1 MMNKKCKTLREE
13 AEEYKDK
20 YLRSLAELEN
30 YKKQA
35 VKERAE
41 ILQYTRE
48 NMLVDFIRVVD
59 DFEHALSALKLVNA
73 LNPQDRETKSDST
86 EKKGKSVEIP
96 KIDDFY
102 KGVELIYNNFLA
114 FLDSKG
120 VKPFSGKGTKFD
132 PRLHEVVGV
141 EESKDTEDGIIVKE
155 LCRGYALNDK
165 ILRPA
170 KVIVS
175 KVCDSAQKVEIEIK
189 DKNNQKDAPAKVEI
203 IPPETEKA
211 S

>member
-1 MMNKKCKTLREE
+1 MNKKCKTLKEE

-41 ILQYTRE
+41 MLQYTRE

-73 LNPQDRETKSDST
+73 LNSQDRETKPDST
-86 EKKGKSVEIP
+86 EKKVKLAEIP

-141 EESKDTEDGIIVKE
+141 EETKDMEEGIIVKE
-155 LCRGYALNDK
+155 LCRGYTLNDK
-165 ILRPA
+165 VIRPA

-175 KVCDSAQKVEIEIK
+175 KICDSAQKAEKEIK
-189 DKNNQKDAPAKVEI
+189 KNKSLLLQEDLTDVRQDDKRGD
-203 IPPETEKA
+203 
-211 S
+211 